1 MVGVDDLVAFLEIA
15 DVLDVFLGA
24 GLCRFFF

>member
-1 MVGVDDLVAFLEIA
+1 VVGVDDVVALLEIA
-15 DVLDVFLGA
+15 DVLDVFLEA